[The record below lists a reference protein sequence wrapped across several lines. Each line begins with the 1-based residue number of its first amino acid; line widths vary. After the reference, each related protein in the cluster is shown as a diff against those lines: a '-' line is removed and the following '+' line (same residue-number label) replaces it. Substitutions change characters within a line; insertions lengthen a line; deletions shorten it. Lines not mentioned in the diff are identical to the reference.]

1 MNERERILELM
12 KKGVISTEEG
22 LDLLESLAKKDD
34 RKEEAVAFNSD
45 DHSDEG
51 DVQVEEAGP
60 EEEESI
66 EKKKEAEASLEK
78 LVAEINQYSV
88 ELDSINENLSNSKKT
103 LELKKD
109 ELEGLKESGRKT
121 VQDEKDK
128 IIEKIRTIQK
138 ELELIKQL
146 DEVDTTEEIITLR
159 EEINE
164 LDEQLTE
171 IDELEVEQSHE
182 ASTELLEEIEE
193 LEEEI
198 SDLAA
203 QKAEL
208 MKKLHLTKM
217 KQWTLK
223 AKQATSQ
230 FELPEDWEKKATE
243 ELSKAGEKLDAAGK
257 EWSKIIKDKVDQA
270 SKSDV
275 SETIRSNFE
284 QAMSHFDWKDINL
297 KIPSLSTREFT
308 KEWQYD
314 ATSAT
319 ILDFKLANGKLV
331 VKPGQGE
338 TMSFKAKGKLYG
350 KMDEDTPEESFDAR
364 STVTID
370 EDKLVC
376 HMPNK
381 RVYVELEVTLP
392 QRTYDYISITM
403 LNGKLSVKDIEAKD
417 VFAKSTNG
425 ALLFDGLSAT
435 MLEAKGSNGEITVK
449 QADLKDVLAGSVNGS
464 IVFDGKTE
472 SADFTTTNGE
482 IKVTVSD
489 PKIVRVNATTVNGN
503 VKMALPKERA
513 IEGKAKTTFG
523 KVKSRLSD
531 TEPMEKVEHTMHVK
545 RVTGDTPMSFYAGTT
560 TGNILIKDT
569 DK

>member
-12 KKGVISTEEG
+12 KKGIISTEEG
-22 LDLLESLAKKDD
+22 LDLLESLAKKDA
-34 RKEEAVAFNSD
+34 RKEDAAAFNTDEQTD
-45 DHSDEG
+45 DA
-51 DVQVEEAGP
+51 DVQTEEVK
-60 EEEESI
+60 EDDSR
-66 EKKKEAEASLEK
+66 EKQKEAEASLEQ
-78 LVAEINQYSV
+78 LVSEINQYSV
-88 ELDSINENLSNSKKT
+88 ELDTINENLANRKKS
-103 LELKKD
+103 LELKKE

-121 VQDEKDK
+121 VQDEKDR
-128 IIEKIRTIQK
+128 IIEKIRAIQK

-146 DEVDTTEEIITLR
+146 DDVDTTDEIVTLR
-159 EEINE
+159 EEISD
-164 LDEQLTE
+164 LDEQLSDVE
-171 IDELEVEQSHE
+171 ELKSEKDDEALEQ
-182 ASTELLEEIEE
+182 LLDEIEE
-193 LEEEI
+193 LEEEV
-198 SDLAA
+198 SDLGA

-208 MKKLHLTKM
+208 MKKLHRTKM

-230 FELPEDWEKKATE
+230 FELPGDWEKKATE

-257 EWSKIIKDKVDQA
+257 EWSKIIKTKVDQA

-275 SETIRSNFE
+275 SETIRTNIE

-297 KIPSLSTREFT
+297 KIPSLSTKEFT
-308 KEWQYD
+308 REWQYD
-314 ATSAT
+314 STSAT
-319 ILDFKLANGKLV
+319 ILDFKLANGKLIL
-331 VKPGQGE
+331 KPGQGD

-370 EDKLVC
+370 EDKLLC

-392 QRTYDYISITM
+392 QRTYDYVSITM
-403 LNGKLSVKDIEAKD
+403 LNGKLSLKDIEAKD

-425 ALLFDGLSAT
+425 SLTFEGLSAT
-435 MLEAKGSNGEITVK
+435 MLEAKGSNGQITVK
-449 QADLKDVLAGSVNGS
+449 QADLRDVLAGSVNGS

-482 IKVTVSD
+482 IKVTLSD
-489 PKIVRVNATTVNGN
+489 QKIVRVNATTVNGN
-503 VKMALPKERA
+503 VKMALPKGRA

-531 TEPMEKVEHTMHVK
+531 TEPMEKIEHTMHVK
-545 RVTGDTPMSFYAGTT
+545 RVTGDAPMSFYAGTT

>member
-1 MNERERILELM
+1 MNERKRILELM
-12 KKGVISTEEG
+12 KNGVISTEEG

-34 RKEEAVAFNSD
+34 RKEAEAAFNTEEKA
-45 DHSDEG
+45 DEA
-51 DVQVEEAGP
+51 DVHIEEALDDDNR
-60 EEEESI
+60 
-66 EKKKEAEASLEK
+66 EKQKEAEASLEQ
-78 LVAEINQYSV
+78 LVSEINQYSV
-88 ELDSINENLSNSKKT
+88 ELDRINENLANRKKS
-103 LELKKD
+103 LELKKE
-109 ELEGLKESGRKT
+109 ELEGLKASGRKT
-121 VQDEKDK
+121 VQEEKDR
-128 IIEKIRTIQK
+128 IIEKIRAIQK

-146 DEVDTTEEIITLR
+146 DDVDTTDEIITLR
-159 EEINE
+159 EEISD
-164 LDEQLTE
+164 LDEQLSDVE
-171 IDELEVEQSHE
+171 ELKSEKDDEAVEQ
-182 ASTELLEEIEE
+182 LLDEIEEIEE
-193 LEEEI
+193 EVN
-198 SDLAA
+198 DLAA

-208 MKKLHLTKM
+208 MKKLHRTKM

-223 AKQATSQ
+223 AKQATSK

-243 ELSKAGEKLDAAGK
+243 ELSKAGEKLDAASK
-257 EWSKIIKDKVDQA
+257 EWSKIIKTKVDQA
-270 SKSDV
+270 SKNDV
-275 SETIRSNFE
+275 TETIRTNIE

-297 KIPSLSTREFT
+297 KIPSLSTKEFT

-314 ATSAT
+314 STSAT
-319 ILDFKLANGKLV
+319 ILDFKLANGKLIL
-331 VKPGQGE
+331 KPGQGE

-350 KMDEDTPEESFDAR
+350 KMDEDTPEKSFDAR

-370 EDKLVC
+370 EDKLLC

-392 QRTYDYISITM
+392 QRTYDYVSITM
-403 LNGKLSVKDIEAKD
+403 LNGKLSLKDIEAKD

-425 ALLFDGLSAT
+425 SLTFEGLSAT
-435 MLEAKGSNGEITVK
+435 MLEAKGSNGQIIVK
-449 QADLKDVLAGSVNGS
+449 QADLRDVLAGSVNGS

-482 IKVTVSD
+482 IKVTLSD
-489 PKIVRVNATTVNGN
+489 QKIVRVNATTVNGN
-503 VKMALPKERA
+503 VKMALPKGRA

-531 TEPMEKVEHTMHVK
+531 TEPMEKIEHTMHVK
-545 RVTGDTPMSFYAGTT
+545 RVTGDAPMSFYAGTT